1 MDSLPDFDWYCET
14 CLSKQKQGGSK
25 TGERLVAPSTLGR
38 SASFSSRSKSLSAQ
52 GGSRSRLTDRLNH
65 KKPRIAPVRKSP
77 SKAPTVQTT
86 AKILATDCLPYP
98 MAKKMA
104 VESSSGAPSSV
115 PSPAVSPQITNS
127 TVRPLLTREN
137 TFKSSPDTGKVKFLA
152 PSAVVSF
159 SGARANAAKS
169 ATLASQSFKAGA
181 IILVTL
187 AIFLVFSILHGCLDV
202 ISPVSSCS
210 TLMSTLLSFHHIGL
224 LSLYS
229 LQINFWSSED
239 FCLLWL

>member
-25 TGERLVAPSTLGR
+25 TGERLVAPSSTLGR

-86 AKILATDCLPYP
+86 VKTLATDCLPYP
-98 MAKKMA
+98 MAKKMV

-152 PSAVVSF
+152 PSAVASF

-169 ATLASQSFKAGA
+169 ATLASQSLKAGA

-187 AIFLVFSILHGCLDV
+187 AIFLVFSILPACLDV

-224 LSLYS
+224 L
-229 LQINFWSSED
+229 F
-239 FCLLWL
+239 